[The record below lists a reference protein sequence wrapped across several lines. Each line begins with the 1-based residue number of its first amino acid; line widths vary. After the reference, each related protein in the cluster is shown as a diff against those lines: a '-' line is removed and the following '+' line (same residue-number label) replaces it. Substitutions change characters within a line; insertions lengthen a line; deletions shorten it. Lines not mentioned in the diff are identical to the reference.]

1 MNEKITFCEECRK
14 DVIYYIEDID
24 LKSTLK
30 GEEYTYRSKKA
41 ICSECNNEVYVAS
54 IEDENLKS
62 LYDAYRHKNDI
73 IPLEKILEI
82 PQKYNIGKR
91 PLSQLL
97 NWGELTFTRY
107 CEGGMPTK
115 LYSDTLQKIYDTPE
129 FYISLLEDN
138 KKAISSIAYEKS
150 KKAALELFNEKEMS
164 ESKIYYVIEYLL
176 YQCEDVTPLALQK
189 ALYYIQGLYY
199 AFWGKFLFEDDCE
212 AWIHGPV
219 YRDVYDRYSKYRF
232 DPIESVEAFDT
243 SIFTNIEKSIIDS
256 VAHHFCCY
264 SGKILEHFT
273 HSEMPWIKTRGDLH
287 SDEASTRIISKDLI
301 GKYFIAVKEKYNML
315 TTNDIENYAK
325 DMFSKTTNF

>member
-14 DVIYYIEDID
+14 DVTYYIEDID

-62 LYDAYRHKNDI
+62 LYDACRHKNDI

-107 CEGGMPTK
+107 CEGDMPTK

-150 KKAALELFNEKEMS
+150 KKAALELFS
-164 ESKIYYVIEYLL
+164 
-176 YQCEDVTPLALQK
+176 Q
-189 ALYYIQGLYY
+189 
-199 AFWGKFLFEDDCE
+199 
-212 AWIHGPV
+212 
-219 YRDVYDRYSKYRF
+219 
-232 DPIESVEAFDT
+232 
-243 SIFTNIEKSIIDS
+243 
-256 VAHHFCCY
+256 
-264 SGKILEHFT
+264 
-273 HSEMPWIKTRGDLH
+273 
-287 SDEASTRIISKDLI
+287 
-301 GKYFIAVKEKYNML
+301 
-315 TTNDIENYAK
+315 
-325 DMFSKTTNF
+325 